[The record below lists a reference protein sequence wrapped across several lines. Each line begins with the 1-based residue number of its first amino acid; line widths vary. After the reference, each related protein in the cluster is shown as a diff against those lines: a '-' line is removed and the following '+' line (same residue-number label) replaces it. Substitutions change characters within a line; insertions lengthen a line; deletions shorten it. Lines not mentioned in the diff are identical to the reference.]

1 MPDFELVSYRSDAG
15 CYVFYRILMTK
26 KCNKGH
32 WEQKD
37 KSTCDKRVF
46 LKISLIVAVVKREKA
61 ELSDSLW

>member
-1 MPDFELVSYRSDAG
+1 
-15 CYVFYRILMTK
+15 MTK